1 MNELESQLHDALHA
15 VREHPTGGLAGP
27 ALRRTARR
35 RTFRARTGGI
45 AVMGAAAVAGV
56 VVAPGLL
63 DASTSR
69 SPGASVGG
77 QTSAASKTAGA
88 DPMGKAQPTASFTA
102 KPSPTGVPSS
112 TGKAVPV
119 QANVWSP
126 AGALIDDPTVLA
138 VAPKMAA
145 TDSDWK
151 SWGGQLLEQDT
162 VSVVFADR
170 ASINLSSP
178 QDARPL
184 VIVTGRTSADSPTL
198 RVAALTTIAGGADGN
213 DLNALTVEAMT
224 AVPTD
229 GPQAIAVSTGM
240 SVYVA
245 AEAGVDSATYT
256 YTDATGVH
264 TAAMKVANGVA
275 TANVPMADLKA
286 STAGAITRIT
296 AISHGKVVWDAAP
309 VMGR

>member
-1 MNELESQLHDALHA
+1 MNELENRLHDALHA
-15 VREHPTGGLAGP
+15 ARVHTTGILSGP
-27 ALRRTARR
+27 ALRRTAHR
-35 RTFRARTGGI
+35 RTFRARAGGV
-45 AVMGAAAVAGV
+45 AVVGAAAVAGV
-56 VVAPGLL
+56 VVAPGLI
-63 DASTSR
+63 DTSTSR
-69 SPGASVGG
+69 SASVGG
-77 QTSAASKTAGA
+77 QTSAATKTAGA
-88 DPMGKAQPTASFTA
+88 DPAGKAQPIPSFTG
-102 KPSPTGVPSS
+102 KPTPTAAPIA

-170 ASINLSSP
+170 EPINLSSP

-198 RVAALTTIAGGADGN
+198 RLAAMTTIAGDADASN
-213 DLNALTVEAMT
+213 LNLLTVEAMT
-224 AVPTD
+224 TVPAD

-240 SVYVA
+240 SLYVA

-256 YTDATGVH
+256 YTDATGEHSAV
-264 TAAMKVANGVA
+264 MKVVNGIA
-275 TANVPMADLKA
+275 TANVPMADLKT
-286 STAGAITRIT
+286 STAGEVTRIK

-309 VMGR
+309 VTGR

>member
-1 MNELESQLHDALHA
+1 
-15 VREHPTGGLAGP
+15 
-27 ALRRTARR
+27 
-35 RTFRARTGGI
+35 
-45 AVMGAAAVAGV
+45 
-56 VVAPGLL
+56 
-63 DASTSR
+63 
-69 SPGASVGG
+69 
-77 QTSAASKTAGA
+77 
-88 DPMGKAQPTASFTA
+88 
-102 KPSPTGVPSS
+102 
-112 TGKAVPV
+112 
-119 QANVWSP
+119 
-126 AGALIDDPTVLA
+126 
-138 VAPKMAA
+138 
-145 TDSDWK
+145 
-151 SWGGQLLEQDT
+151 
-162 VSVVFADR
+162 
-170 ASINLSSP
+170 
-178 QDARPL
+178 
-184 VIVTGRTSADSPTL
+184 
-198 RVAALTTIAGGADGN
+198 LTTIAGGADGN
-213 DLNALTVEAMT
+213 GLNALTVEAMT